1 MLDRIK
7 QSLGPPVFEDQV
19 KTRVTGWLHTILIVL
34 VISTGIVAVLL
45 AAFEPAA
52 GLLVTLV
59 SGLCYLG
66 MLFLVRRGHVRA
78 VSILLILQLL
88 VAATWAAYTT
98 DSFNAGS
105 VTSYFLSIAIAAL
118 LLGGNAALAS
128 ALLSILALWG
138 LVCAEW
144 NGLARVYGLSDS
156 VAKASIISVMLG
168 TTAIVL
174 RFTIQRLDQ
183 ALNET
188 RHSERALA
196 QSNRELEA
204 KIAALRQTEETLH
217 QRTAQLTA
225 LQQVGLEF
233 TAHLDL
239 EVLLQS
245 AVERAVDL
253 LGGTWG
259 SLNLHEPERD
269 MLEWAAIVDP
279 AQMPHDTAIHRG
291 EGLVGKVWE
300 TGELLIINDYQ
311 NWDGRAVVWQDHLVA
326 STVGVPVSWGDR
338 FLGVLSV
345 AARAPRTFS
354 PADAELLSLF
364 AAQAAIAIRNT
375 RLYRGY
381 QRRALEQETLREA
394 VLALTTTLDHT
405 EVVERILAQLQ
416 EVVPYDTAS
425 VQLLRAAP
433 GQDREGGYLEIVGG
447 RGFPNPEEII
457 GLAFYPHSTGNPNR
471 EVVLTQAPFIVDDAP
486 AVYKEFRRDPHA
498 PAGIRSWLGV
508 PMLVGERMI
517 GMIALDKSDPGFYTR
532 EHARLAEAFAA
543 QAAIAIE
550 NSRLFQAEREQRELT
565 EALERAAAAVSSTL
579 DPDQVLDRIL
589 EQVERV
595 VAGDAFFIISI
606 QGDTGRI
613 ARWRAYEHLNL
624 ERQVVQLVLP
634 LDNYPNLAQMERTGK
649 PLVISDTLT
658 DPRWVQ
664 EPGWEW
670 IRSYVGVPIRVTGVT
685 IGYLAVYSTQPGQF
699 ELADAQRL
707 EVFANH
713 AAAAI
718 ENARLHQEVRDH
730 AGQLEQRVQ
739 ERTAEVQAQYARL
752 DAILRSTTDGIV
764 VTDGKGIIT
773 QANPIAQ
780 TWLTRT
786 LSPEDAEKLRQAVRE
801 QARKAGDG
809 AAPERMPRAVLE
821 LTGLELVLSAA
832 PVVKE
837 TVEEPSIVVAI
848 YDVSHLRALDRMKA
862 RFVANVSHEL
872 RTPIATIKLFAY
884 LMQQHPERWEEYL
897 DPLAREA
904 DHQAQLVED
913 ILQISR
919 IDAGRLEMAPQP
931 TSLDELAGGIVAS
944 HRVLAQE
951 NGLMLNCCSALTHSP
966 RQGQS
971 AGSRALI
978 DPDRMIQVLNN
989 LVGNAIRYTPE
1000 GGAVTVC
1007 TSRQEAEGRIWATV
1021 AVSDTGIGIPRNE
1034 LPHVFDRF
1042 FRGEE
1047 PRAMQLPGTGLG
1059 LSIVQEIV
1067 ELHGGRVTVES
1078 EKGSGA
1084 TFTVWLPI
1092 AD

>member
-1 MLDRIK
+1 MLNRMMR
-7 QSLGPPVFEDQV
+7 SLKPPVFEDEA
-19 KTRVTGWLHTILIVL
+19 KTRVAGWLHTILIAL
-34 VISTGIVAVLL
+34 VISTGIIASLL

-52 GLLVTLV
+52 GLLVTVV

-66 MLFLVRRGHVRA
+66 LFFFVRRGHVRV
-78 VSILLILQLL
+78 VSILLVLHLL

-98 DSFNAGS
+98 DSFNAGA

-118 LLGGNAALAS
+118 LLGGNAALVTAV
-128 ALLSILALWG
+128 LSILALWG
-138 LVCAEW
+138 LLCTEW
-144 NGLARVYGLSDS
+144 NGLVLVYGLPDS
-156 VAKASIISVMLG
+156 VAKASIISMMLG
-168 TTAIVL
+168 ATATVL
-174 RFTIQRLDQ
+174 RFTIQRLNQ
-183 ALNET
+183 ALEET
-188 RHSERALA
+188 RHSESALA

-204 KIAALRQTEETLH
+204 KITELRQTDEVLR
-217 QRTAQLTA
+217 QRTAQLAA

-239 EVLLQS
+239 EMLLQS
-245 AVERAVDL
+245 VVERAVDL

-259 SLNLHEPERD
+259 ALNLHKPERD
-269 MLEWAAIVDP
+269 LLEWAAIVDP
-279 AQMPHDTAIHRG
+279 TQRSHNAIIHRG

-300 TGELLIINDYQ
+300 TGESLIVNDYQ
-311 NWDGRAVVWQDHLVA
+311 NWDGRAVLWQDYPNA

-338 FLGVLSV
+338 FLGVLHV
-345 AARAPRTFS
+345 AARSPRTFS

-364 AAQAAIAIRNT
+364 AAQAAIAIRNA

-381 QRRALEQETLREA
+381 RRRALEQETLREA

-425 VQLLRAAP
+425 VQLLRTVP
-433 GQDREGGYLEIVGG
+433 GQDQEKQYFEIVGG
-447 RGFPNPEEII
+447 RGFPNLEEII
-457 GLAFYPHSTGNPNR
+457 GLTFYPSSTDNPNR
-471 EVVLTQAPFIVDDAP
+471 EVVRTQAPFIVDDAP
-486 AVYKEFRRDPHA
+486 TVYKEFRRDPHA

-508 PMLVGERMI
+508 PMLVGERMV
-517 GMIALDKSDPGFYTR
+517 GMIALDKSDPGFYTQ

-550 NSRLFQAEREQRELT
+550 NSRLFQAEREQREMT

-606 QGDTGRI
+606 QGDTGRV
-613 ARWRAYEHLNL
+613 ARWRAHEHLDL
-624 ERQVVQLVLP
+624 ERQLVQLVLP
-634 LDNYPNLAQMERTGK
+634 LDSYPNLATMKRTGK

-658 DPRWVQ
+658 DLRWVQ
-664 EPGWEW
+664 EGGWGW
-670 IRSYVGVPIRVTGVT
+670 IRSYVGVPIQVTGAT
-685 IGYLAVYSTQPGQF
+685 IGFLAVYSTQPGQF
-699 ELADAQRL
+699 DLADAQRL
-707 EVFANH
+707 GAFANH

-764 VTDGKGIIT
+764 VTDGKGTIT
-773 QANPIAQ
+773 QANPVAQ
-780 TWLTRT
+780 MWLTRT
-786 LSPEDAEKLRQAVRE
+786 LSPEDAEKLREAIRE
-801 QARKAGDG
+801 QARRAGDG
-809 AAPERMPRAVLE
+809 AAPERTPRMVLE

-837 TVEEPSIVVAI
+837 TAEEPSIVVAI
-848 YDVSHLRALDRMKA
+848 YDVSHLRALDRMKS

-872 RTPIATIKLFAY
+872 RTPIATIKLLAY
-884 LMQQHPERWEEYL
+884 LMKQNPERWREYL
-897 DPLAREA
+897 EPLAREA

-931 TSLDELAGGIVAS
+931 TPLDELVGGIVAG
-944 HRVLAQE
+944 HRMLAYE
-951 NGLMLNCCSALTHSP
+951 SGLMLKYCPAPASSP
-966 RQGQS
+966 QQGQS
-971 AGSRALI
+971 VGSSALI
-978 DPDRMIQVLNN
+978 DPDRIIQVLNN
-989 LVGNAIRYTPE
+989 LVGNAVRYTPE
-1000 GGAVTVC
+1000 GGTVTVC
-1007 TSRQEAEGRIWATV
+1007 TSRQEDEGRTWATV

-1034 LPHVFDRF
+1034 LPHIFERF

-1084 TFTVWLPI
+1084 TFTIWLPI